1 MKKNSFLLIIIFI
14 CLITFFYRLFFPI
27 ISIDTEVFIN
37 NSHELITTWYAIN
50 RFSLGIIKYIISG
63 INFNIIFTN
72 IISLSILIISLLI
85 FSKDIFKKENDY
97 LNRLLLILIIIT
109 SPLIAEQFTFTMQIF
124 EISLG
129 YLLLIL
135 NFKLINEYIYN
146 NKKWQLPII
155 VLILAFVFGIYQA
168 FCLLYI
174 TLSVIYFIVNI
185 NNKKNTLKE
194 IIFIVLKY
202 IVLFIIGILLCQ
214 LFATIMKSTLNI
226 SNSSYLLNQV
236 GWSTYGLKGILYI
249 GYYFLTVLFGTRI
262 YYNLG
267 YLIVIILTLIF
278 IKKHWNKKNIIL
290 NISLLF
296 LLITPFIMSIALGNE
311 TIARS
316 QFALS
321 FVISFV
327 FIFYKP
333 KNKYYYIIPLA
344 LIVFQIIITFILFRN
359 DYIRYNLDLN
369 LMNEIK
375 TEISDHEDLPVVFIG
390 EYNNNIKIKGDVLG
404 SSFFNWDKE
413 TENGANIRIHGFFN
427 ANNNNYIL
435 PSREN
440 IKTVNNNISK
450 YNEKINIDNN
460 IIVVNLYKY

>member
-1 MKKNSFLLIIIFI
+1 
-14 CLITFFYRLFFPI
+14 
-27 ISIDTEVFIN
+27 
-37 NSHELITTWYAIN
+37 
-50 RFSLGIIKYIISG
+50 
-63 INFNIIFTN
+63 
-72 IISLSILIISLLI
+72 
-85 FSKDIFKKENDY
+85 
-97 LNRLLLILIIIT
+97 
-109 SPLIAEQFTFTMQIF
+109 
-124 EISLG
+124 
-129 YLLLIL
+129 
-135 NFKLINEYIYN
+135 
-146 NKKWQLPII
+146 
-155 VLILAFVFGIYQA
+155 
-168 FCLLYI
+168 
-174 TLSVIYFIVNI
+174 
-185 NNKKNTLKE
+185 
-194 IIFIVLKY
+194 
-202 IVLFIIGILLCQ
+202 
-214 LFATIMKSTLNI
+214 MKSTLNI

-316 QFALS
+316 QFALP

-344 LIVFQIIITFILFRN
+344 LIVFQITITFILFKN

-435 PSREN
+435 PSSEN
-440 IKTVNNNISK
+440 IKMAKNNLNQ
-450 YNEKINIDNN
+450 YNDKINIDNN
-460 IIVVNLYKY
+460 IIIVNLNKY

>member
-1 MKKNSFLLIIIFI
+1 
-14 CLITFFYRLFFPI
+14 
-27 ISIDTEVFIN
+27 
-37 NSHELITTWYAIN
+37 
-50 RFSLGIIKYIISG
+50 
-63 INFNIIFTN
+63 
-72 IISLSILIISLLI
+72 
-85 FSKDIFKKENDY
+85 
-97 LNRLLLILIIIT
+97 
-109 SPLIAEQFTFTMQIF
+109 
-124 EISLG
+124 
-129 YLLLIL
+129 
-135 NFKLINEYIYN
+135 
-146 NKKWQLPII
+146 
-155 VLILAFVFGIYQA
+155 
-168 FCLLYI
+168 
-174 TLSVIYFIVNI
+174 
-185 NNKKNTLKE
+185 
-194 IIFIVLKY
+194 
-202 IVLFIIGILLCQ
+202 
-214 LFATIMKSTLNI
+214 MKSTLNI

>member
-1 MKKNSFLLIIIFI
+1 MKKNSFILIIIFI
-14 CLITFFYRLFFPI
+14 SFITFFYRLFFPI

-85 FSKDIFKKENDY
+85 FSKDIVKKKDDY

-278 IKKHWNKKNIIL
+278 IKKHWNKQNIIL

-316 QFALS
+316 QFALP

-333 KNKYYYIIPLA
+333 KNKFYYIIPLA
-344 LIVFQIIITFILFRN
+344 LIVFQITITFILFKN

>member
-1 MKKNSFLLIIIFI
+1 MKKNSFILIIIFI
-14 CLITFFYRLFFPI
+14 SFITFFYRLFFPI

-85 FSKDIFKKENDY
+85 FSKDIVKKKDDY

-316 QFALS
+316 QFALP

-344 LIVFQIIITFILFRN
+344 LIVFQITITFILFKN

>member
-1 MKKNSFLLIIIFI
+1 MKKNSFILIIIFI
-14 CLITFFYRLFFPI
+14 SFITFFYRLFFPI

-85 FSKDIFKKENDY
+85 FSKDIVKKKDDY

-185 NNKKNTLKE
+185 NNKKTL
-194 IIFIVLKY
+194 
-202 IVLFIIGILLCQ
+202 
-214 LFATIMKSTLNI
+214 
-226 SNSSYLLNQV
+226 
-236 GWSTYGLKGILYI
+236 
-249 GYYFLTVLFGTRI
+249 
-262 YYNLG
+262 
-267 YLIVIILTLIF
+267 
-278 IKKHWNKKNIIL
+278 
-290 NISLLF
+290 
-296 LLITPFIMSIALGNE
+296 
-311 TIARS
+311 
-316 QFALS
+316 
-321 FVISFV
+321 
-327 FIFYKP
+327 
-333 KNKYYYIIPLA
+333 
-344 LIVFQIIITFILFRN
+344 
-359 DYIRYNLDLN
+359 
-369 LMNEIK
+369 
-375 TEISDHEDLPVVFIG
+375 
-390 EYNNNIKIKGDVLG
+390 
-404 SSFFNWDKE
+404 
-413 TENGANIRIHGFFN
+413 
-427 ANNNNYIL
+427 
-435 PSREN
+435 
-440 IKTVNNNISK
+440 
-450 YNEKINIDNN
+450 
-460 IIVVNLYKY
+460 

>member
-1 MKKNSFLLIIIFI
+1 MKKNSFILIIIFI
-14 CLITFFYRLFFPI
+14 SFITFFYRLFFPI

-85 FSKDIFKKENDY
+85 FSKDIVKKKDDY

-316 QFALS
+316 QFALP

-344 LIVFQIIITFILFRN
+344 LIVFQITITFILFKN

-413 TENGANIRIHGFFN
+413 TENGVK
-427 ANNNNYIL
+427 
-435 PSREN
+435 S
-440 IKTVNNNISK
+440 KTSIYSGITIIIFYPV
-450 YNEKINIDNN
+450 EKI
-460 IIVVNLYKY
+460 LRR